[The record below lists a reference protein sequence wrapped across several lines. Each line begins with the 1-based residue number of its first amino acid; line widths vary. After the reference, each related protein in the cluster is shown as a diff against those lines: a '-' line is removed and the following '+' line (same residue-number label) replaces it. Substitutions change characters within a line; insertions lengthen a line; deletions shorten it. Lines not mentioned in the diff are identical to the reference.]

1 MKMPTTFGSY
11 VRAKRLERGLTM
23 RSICEKMGFSLPYM
37 SDIENDRRNPLEKD
51 RLEQLM
57 NLLSLSVT
65 ERQELYDLVGRARD
79 TVSPDLTDYIM
90 DVDAVRIALRTA
102 RDAGASPDEWL
113 QFAKELQDRKRG

>member
-1 MKMPTTFGSY
+1 MNKSTFGSY
-11 VRAKRLERGLTM
+11 VREKRLERGFTM
-23 RSICEKMGFSLPYM
+23 RSICEKMGYSLPYM
-37 SDIENDRRNPLEKD
+37 SDIENDRRNPLDKD

-57 NLLSLSVT
+57 EILSLSVS

-90 DVDAVRIALRTA
+90 EEESVRMALRTA

-113 QFAKELQDRKRG
+113 QFAKELNDRKRG